1 MGRAS
6 SWLEVNKNIDII
18 KSMSGFY
25 VMETSV
31 FKSFYANG
39 PSLLPRFLM
48 FSGGI
53 ERDQWHELG

>member
-1 MGRAS
+1 
-6 SWLEVNKNIDII
+6 
-18 KSMSGFY
+18 MSGFY
-25 VMETSV
+25 VMETLA

-39 PSLLPRFLM
+39 PFLLPRFLM